1 MRAHGSGNCNAP
13 TLLASFPPLPEYP
26 PPCSL
31 CLTVLPLCPPLTQP
45 TLTPTH
51 RFHWPSVYTGSVA
64 PPVNGSSN
72 GQVSEPVYWFVDLL
86 APFQVGRSVGF
97 VPHVRHFCFYDR
109 AAL

>member
-1 MRAHGSGNCNAP
+1 M
-13 TLLASFPPLPEYP
+13 
-26 PPCSL
+26 
-31 CLTVLPLCPPLTQP
+31 
-45 TLTPTH
+45 
-51 RFHWPSVYTGSVA
+51 YTGSVA

-97 VPHVRHFCFYDR
+97 VPHVRHFCFYER